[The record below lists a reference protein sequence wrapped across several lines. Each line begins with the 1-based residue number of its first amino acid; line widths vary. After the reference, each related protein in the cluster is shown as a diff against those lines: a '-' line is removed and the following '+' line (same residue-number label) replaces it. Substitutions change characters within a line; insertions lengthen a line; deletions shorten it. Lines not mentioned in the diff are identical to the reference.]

1 MKRQLKSSVVYG
13 LYAISF
19 ALLVGGVTLLA
30 FSLRK
35 TSTYEDKVVSKGI
48 LDYEEQIPVVS
59 ADTKII
65 RPYLN
70 EDIKIVKKFY
80 DYQAEA
86 STQEQSLFYYE
97 GTYMQ
102 SSGVSYSNGNTF
114 DVVAILDGSVKE
126 IKEDSTLGNIITIE
140 HEKGIT
146 SVYQSISEISIK
158 AGDSVVAGQVI
169 AKSSTSNIS
178 KDIGNHLYFELII
191 DGVCV
196 NPENYYDKSIN
207 EL

>member
-19 ALLVGGVTLLA
+19 ALLVGGVTMLG

-35 TSTYEDKVVSKGI
+35 TSDYEDKIVSKGI
-48 LDYEEQIPVVS
+48 LDYEEKVPVVS
-59 ADTKII
+59 TDIKIS

-70 EDIKIVKKFY
+70 EDIKIVKNFY
-80 DYQAEA
+80 DYQAESA
-86 STQEQSLFYYE
+86 EQEKSLFYYE
-97 GTYMQ
+97 GTYIQ
-102 SSGVSYSNGNTF
+102 SSGISYSNGNPF

-126 IKEDSTLGNIITIE
+126 IKEDTTLGNIITIE

-146 SVYQSISEISIK
+146 SVYQSISDITIK
-158 AGDSVVAGQVI
+158 EGDNVVAGQVI
-169 AKSSTSNIS
+169 AKSSTANIS
-178 KDIGNHLYFELII
+178 TDLVNHLYFELII

>member
-1 MKRQLKSSVVYG
+1 MNIQFTLNSEVNKMKRQLKSSVVYG

-35 TSTYEDKVVSKGI
+35 TNTYEDKVVSKGI

-126 IKEDSTLGNIITIE
+126 IK
-140 HEKGIT
+140 
-146 SVYQSISEISIK
+146 
-158 AGDSVVAGQVI
+158 
-169 AKSSTSNIS
+169 
-178 KDIGNHLYFELII
+178 
-191 DGVCV
+191 
-196 NPENYYDKSIN
+196 
-207 EL
+207 